1 MDFNGSVTVCTT
13 GWGCGDVSK
22 DGKYVKAC
30 KKNFNIPTKY
40 VLLRFSSATPCMFV
54 RSVYLVMAAS

>member
-40 VLLRFSSATPCMFV
+40 VLLKFLVLHRACL
-54 RSVYLVMAAS
+54 SVVCT